1 LFNLLGESPDFFAVR
16 RSSRWD
22 IVLFALIVVLAPPA
36 LLVAVEALAGLVSRS
51 AQRLLHVVFVAAAVA
66 AITMQVLKRSAGLT
80 STATIVALAA
90 LAGIGMAI
98 LYRRVALTRSFL
110 SILALAPV
118 FFLGYFLLVSPVAQ
132 LTLAREPDVPLLQ
145 LRAEAPVV
153 MVVFDE
159 LPISSLMDENGETDR
174 VRYPNFAEL
183 AADSTWFRNTS
194 TVSYST
200 TKAVPAML
208 TGLRASEGAPVFASH
223 PRNLFTLLG
232 GDYRINV
239 METLTRLCPRV
250 VCEEQPA
257 AAAGV
262 EPASLYSD
270 ASIVYLH
277 LLTPPQV
284 EESLPP
290 ITQEWMN
297 FGRDDDAAGELLD
310 EALAE
315 TNAERP
321 RRPDAYHAAHTRLLR
336 RFVRS
341 IRSTEGPSLNFTH
354 ILFPHQPWWHFPSGR
369 HSSIGNAPTEGLT
382 VRPTAGRTPF

>member
-1 LFNLLGESPDFFAVR
+1 LFKPARREPRFLRCAAVVAG
-16 RSSRWD
+16 D

-132 LTLAREPDVPLLQ
+132 LTLARESDVPLLQ

-159 LPISSLMDENGETDR
+159 LPISSLVVENGETDR

-194 TVSYST
+194 TVSYSPGRLRRST
-200 TKAVPAML
+200 RGRPARSLTQDRHVRTLARRRHSDHGITFRLGQPQRDPTAATLPDIALVP
-208 TGLRASEGAPVFASH
+208 
-223 PRNLFTLLG
+223 LF
-232 GDYRINV
+232 V
-239 METLTRLCPRV
+239 SS
-250 VCEEQPA
+250 QPA
-257 AAAGV
+257 RG
-262 EPASLYSD
+262 
-270 ASIVYLH
+270 
-277 LLTPPQV
+277 
-284 EESLPP
+284 
-290 ITQEWMN
+290 
-297 FGRDDDAAGELLD
+297 
-310 EALAE
+310 
-315 TNAERP
+315 
-321 RRPDAYHAAHTRLLR
+321 
-336 RFVRS
+336 
-341 IRSTEGPSLNFTH
+341 
-354 ILFPHQPWWHFPSGR
+354 
-369 HSSIGNAPTEGLT
+369 
-382 VRPTAGRTPF
+382 